1 MISVMVNIVPWM
13 LSVKTTNV
21 YVDLDIVEM
30 ATLDVTVS
38 FFYVLYVCDISLWRI
53 GLSYKFLFNLSN
65 TGYQILCQ
73 LEDLL
78 CYWLLRHNKWW
89 YWVFECFNWRFW
101 VRVTVMV
108 FSATFNNISVIVAV
122 SFVGGENH
130 RPAVCHW
137 PTLSHNVV
145 SSRPHLSRIQAHNL
159 SDDRHRLHR

>member
-89 YWVFECFNWRFW
+89 YWVFECLNGDFGLGLQLWCLVPLSTIFQLSWRS
-101 VRVTVMV
+101 VLLVEKTTDLLYVTDQLYHIMLYQVDLTWAG
-108 FSATFNNISVIVAV
+108 FKLT
-122 SFVGGENH
+122 
-130 RPAVCHW
+130 
-137 PTLSHNVV
+137 T
-145 SSRPHLSRIQAHNL
+145 
-159 SDDRHRLHR
+159 